1 MPQAPRPVD
10 AHGPQAL
17 PQQNQ
22 DTSPVTAAM
31 IGPPFGGLRETTLIN
46 IDDNYYGGNPRSQSM
61 FLKVFFTF
69 AAKGSAPPRP
79 RRSREKGDRS

>member
-1 MPQAPRPVD
+1 MPQTSGRVIARQAAEAFGQACWKLPDVQVPQAPRPVD

-31 IGPPFGGLRETTLIN
+31 IGPPFGG
-46 IDDNYYGGNPRSQSM
+46 
-61 FLKVFFTF
+61 
-69 AAKGSAPPRP
+69 
-79 RRSREKGDRS
+79 